1 MATLGA
7 TIIGMV
13 QGFALLRRIKRVVQ
27 RLRGGSTPKP
37 IDIEAVRRHLS

>member
-13 QGFALLRRIKRVVQ
+13 QGIAILRRIKRAVQ
-27 RLRGGSTPKP
+27 GWRDGKAKV
-37 IDIEAVRRHLS
+37 IDLDAVRRELS